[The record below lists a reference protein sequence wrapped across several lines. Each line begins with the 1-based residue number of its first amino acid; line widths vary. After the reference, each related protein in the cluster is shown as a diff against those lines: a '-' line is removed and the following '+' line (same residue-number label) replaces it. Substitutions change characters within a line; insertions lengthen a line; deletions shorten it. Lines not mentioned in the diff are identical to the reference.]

1 VFFIPARIPSAKIRK
16 AARLLLFRSRGK
28 PGVKG
33 WELKKLLGEDYLEV
47 VKALKN
53 ALEPFGLT
61 VKVVGEN
68 GEALSFDED
77 KAVLRKALFVVVLK
91 EPPTLQE
98 LKTSGWSIDDIAM
111 LSVSLLYLLSRGGKA
126 SRKELLDILYSK
138 FGKWRVNYV
147 VERLIKLGYLEEEDE
162 NIVIGWR
169 SKIEIDFNK
178 ILGIQTGSSL

>member
-1 VFFIPARIPSAKIRK
+1 M
-16 AARLLLFRSRGK
+16 
-28 PGVKG
+28 
-33 WELKKLLGEDYLEV
+33 ET
-47 VKALKN
+47 
-53 ALEPFGLT
+53 FGLT
-61 VKVVGEN
+61 IKIVGEN
-68 GEALSFDED
+68 GEFLSLDSD
-77 KAVLRKALFVVVLK
+77 KDSLRKALFITVLK

-98 LKTSGWSIDDIAM
+98 LKTSGWRIDDIAM

-126 SRKELLDILYSK
+126 SRKELLNVLYSK

-178 ILGIQTGSSL
+178 LLGIQRF